1 MNFSLKKEIVTKII
15 GMVEPALSRNS
26 SLPHLSHIFIEGGD
40 NTISISTT
48 DLDVSILLSIPTKTK
63 NKKKESLL
71 VDPRVLSG
79 VVSHALSPVVD
90 IQKKGTVLEVKQ
102 KNYKSEIQ
110 TMDSDEFPAISE
122 SQSKDSVCIPSSVF
136 LLALSQVVNSTSS
149 METKPELTGM
159 LLHITNN
166 DITFTTTDGFR
177 LSEKKIF
184 QKNVIKE
191 EIKQIIP
198 LKTVQALLRVFQD
211 SEDDVCIT
219 TEENQVFFQ
228 GRVGLIN
235 ALVVSN
241 IIDGSY
247 PAYENIIPKDFT
259 VSFLVN
265 KSNLVERIRAGSIFS
280 SDSKT
285 IKIDIVDNSMVIS
298 SKDTRTGD
306 FDASLPI
313 TIQEQKEGEDTEGV
327 SRLLNYQYVLDGLS
341 NIQDKEIVVRVSNG
355 PLFLQGSS
363 VQDYL
368 YLLMP
373 INPNNT

>member
-166 DITFTTTDGFR
+166 DITLTTTDGFR

>member
-1 MNFSLKKEIVTKII
+1 MNFSLKKELVTKII

-40 NTISISTT
+40 NNITISTT
-48 DLDVSILLSIPTKTK
+48 DLEVSVLLSIPTKTK
-63 NKKKESLL
+63 NKKKESVL

-79 VVSHALSPVVD
+79 VVSHALSPVID
-90 IQKKGTVLEVKQ
+90 IRKKGTVLEVEQ
-102 KNYKSEIQ
+102 ENYKSEIQ
-110 TMDSDEFPAISE
+110 TMDSDEFPTVFE
-122 SQSKDSVCIPSSVF
+122 PQSKDSICVSSPTF
-136 LLALSQVVNSTSS
+136 LLALSQVINSASS
-149 METKPELTGM
+149 METKPELTGV
-159 LLHITNN
+159 LLCITNN
-166 DITFTTTDGFR
+166 DITLTTTDGFR
-177 LSEKKIF
+177 LSEKKIP
-184 QKNVIKE
+184 QKNTIKE

-198 LKTVQALLRVFQD
+198 LKTVQAVLRVFQD

-228 GRVGLIN
+228 GKLGLIN

-247 PAYENIIPKDFT
+247 PAYENIIPKDFI
-259 VSFLVN
+259 VSFLVDKKN
-265 KSNLVERIRAGSIFS
+265 FIERIRAGSIFS
-280 SDSKT
+280 SESKT
-285 IKIDIVDNSMVIS
+285 IKIDITDNSMVIS

-313 TIQEQKEGEDTEGV
+313 EVQEKEDNKDTQDV

-341 NIQDKEIVVRVSNG
+341 NIQDKEVVIRLSNG
-355 PLFLQGSS
+355 PLFLQGKSTR
-363 VQDYL
+363 DYL

-373 INPNNT
+373 INPDSK